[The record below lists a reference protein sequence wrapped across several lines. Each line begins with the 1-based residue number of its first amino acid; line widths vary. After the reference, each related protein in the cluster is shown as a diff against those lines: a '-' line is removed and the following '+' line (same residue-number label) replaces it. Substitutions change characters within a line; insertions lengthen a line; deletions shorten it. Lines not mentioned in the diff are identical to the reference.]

1 MKINH
6 LRFKNLNSLVG
17 EWTIDFTAPEYVSD
31 GIFAISGPTGAGKST
46 ILDAICLALYGRT
59 PRLRNISKSTNE
71 IIARQTGE
79 CFAEVVFETHEGQFR
94 AFWSQRRAR
103 EKPEGALQNPQHEL
117 SNVLTKQVLTS
128 QLTTTA
134 NEIELRTGMDYG
146 RFVQSMMLAQGGF
159 AAFLQASGNERAPIL
174 EQMTGTEI
182 YSRISKL
189 VFEQQKDEKITLEKL
204 EAALK
209 EINLLS

>member
-94 AFWSQRRAR
+94 AF
-103 EKPEGALQNPQHEL
+103 
-117 SNVLTKQVLTS
+117 
-128 QLTTTA
+128 
-134 NEIELRTGMDYG
+134 
-146 RFVQSMMLAQGGF
+146 
-159 AAFLQASGNERAPIL
+159 
-174 EQMTGTEI
+174 
-182 YSRISKL
+182 
-189 VFEQQKDEKITLEKL
+189 
-204 EAALK
+204 
-209 EINLLS
+209 